1 MFPVLAPEHAGRILR
16 EIIPVYLADNV
27 RARRLDPDGAFRAVA
42 PGEGQPSRRCQSEL
56 LETRSAPVHDAGEAT
71 V

>member
-27 RARRLDPDGAFRAVA
+27 RARRLDPDGAFRLLA
-42 PGEGQPSRRCQSEL
+42 PGEGQPVRRCQSEL
-56 LETRSAPVHDAGEAT
+56 LETRSAPVHDAVEAS